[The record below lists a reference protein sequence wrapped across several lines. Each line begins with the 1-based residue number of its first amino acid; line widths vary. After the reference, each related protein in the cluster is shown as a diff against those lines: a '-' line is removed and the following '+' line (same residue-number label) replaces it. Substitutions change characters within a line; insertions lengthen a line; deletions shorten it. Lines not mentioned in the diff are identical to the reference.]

1 MNHPDITPNFGDQYK
16 TASASRLRSIF
27 DAAYRGVTPATGD
40 TKRPPWSF
48 GEPQPEMAALVDAGH
63 FHGKVL
69 DVGCGEGELALY
81 SGAHGFNTLGVDTSD
96 IAISRAREAAG
107 RAAMNNV
114 EFALADATDLSG
126 LDGQFDT
133 IVDCTLF
140 HSLPVEHRDLYQQS
154 IVRAA
159 SSKAVYHV
167 LTFDRSAMTNSVLNT
182 VSQRE
187 LRDAVEPYWEID
199 SIRSARIHAV
209 VDESSIDAFCKLAGP
224 AVSQERPGRLS
235 LPGWLLMAH
244 LPAAA
249 KN

>member
-1 MNHPDITPNFGDQYK
+1 MVPSSGDKEARYN
-16 TASASRLRSIF
+16 TASSNRLRSIF

-63 FHGKVL
+63 FHGRVL
-69 DVGCGEGELALY
+69 DVGCGESELTLY
-81 SGAHGFNTLGVDTSD
+81 SGAHRLDTLGVDTSET
-96 IAISRAREAAG
+96 AIRRAREAAG

-114 EFALADATDLSG
+114 EFAVADVTDLSG
-126 LDGQFDT
+126 IDGQFDT

-154 IVRAA
+154 IVRVA

-167 LTFDRSAMTNSVLNT
+167 LTFDRSAMTGSVLNT
-182 VSQRE
+182 VSADE
-187 LRDAVEPYWEID
+187 LRDAVEPYWTID
-199 SIRSARIHAV
+199 SIRPARIHAV
-209 VDESSIDAFCKLAGP
+209 VDESSVDAFRRIAGP

-244 LPAAA
+244 LPS
-249 KN
+249 